1 MAPDHPGWMVISMT
15 ESGVCI
21 RVTGAA
27 QTPAVALS
35 VDIQTALIVPELCR

>member
-1 MAPDHPGWMVISMT
+1 MAPGHPGWMVISMT

-21 RVTGAA
+21 NITGAA

-35 VDIQTALIVPELCR
+35 VDIQTDLIVPDLCL